1 MTILLDSITLK
12 TKENKKDFDYE
23 LSEIQIVILITE
35 WYNWNKWVTSRRN
48 FSIFVELEK
57 KTSVVADL

>member
-1 MTILLDSITLK
+1 MTILVDSIKLK

-35 WYNWNKWVTSRRN
+35 WYNWNNWVTSRRN